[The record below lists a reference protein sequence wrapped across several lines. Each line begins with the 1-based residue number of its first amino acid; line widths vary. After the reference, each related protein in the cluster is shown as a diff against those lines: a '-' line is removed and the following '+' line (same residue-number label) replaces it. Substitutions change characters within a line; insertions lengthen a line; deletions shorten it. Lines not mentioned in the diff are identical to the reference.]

1 MKKLVAIVFCAL
13 LLGCNEDS
21 NSSPKYS
28 NVAVFGD
35 SLTNG
40 DSVGGNYA
48 EPLSRIL
55 GIPVYKYGRGGEPLI
70 SAQGRF
76 ESVVRTRPNLIIVME
91 GTNDAAGG
99 IDANRVAN
107 ALHRMVLY
115 AKANNVEIVVC
126 SIPPFTKGAAGI
138 NGAAT
143 RINFAIEYVADFNKI
158 KFIDV
163 YKAFNNDPSLF
174 QKDGVH
180 LNREGNLRVATAIA
194 NGL

>member
-1 MKKLVAIVFCAL
+1 MRILIILLATL
-13 LLGCNEDS
+13 LLGCNES
-21 NSSPKYS
+21 GQSKPSYS
-28 NVAVFGD
+28 NIAVFGD
-35 SLTNG
+35 SLTSG
-40 DSVGGNYA
+40 DSIGGNYV

-76 ESVVRTRPNLIIVME
+76 ESVLRTRPNLIIVME

-99 IDANRVAN
+99 IDANRAAN
-107 ALHRMVLY
+107 ALHRMVLT
-115 AKANNVEIVVC
+115 AKANGVQIAVC
-126 SIPPFTKGAAGI
+126 SIPPFTKNAAGI
-138 NGAAT
+138 NGAAI
-143 RINFAIEYVADFNKI
+143 RLNSAIQNVAKYNGV

-163 YKAFNNDPSLF
+163 YRAFNNDPSLF

-180 LNREGNLRVATAIA
+180 LNREGNLRVATAIT